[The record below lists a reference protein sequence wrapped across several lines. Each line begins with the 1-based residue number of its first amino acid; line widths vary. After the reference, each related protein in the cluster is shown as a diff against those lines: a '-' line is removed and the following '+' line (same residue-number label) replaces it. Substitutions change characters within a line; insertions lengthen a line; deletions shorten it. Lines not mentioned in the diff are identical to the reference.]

1 MSTKFLLALL
11 PLGTLAGPETS
22 FSARSNPSNASV
34 YGVTSDPTTAANQTF
49 DYIVVGA
56 GTAGTTIAARL
67 SEDANVRVL
76 LVEAGGDNRTNPLVD
91 DIYQFGVAYNTALDW
106 AWDTDQNRTIH
117 GGKTLGGSSSI
128 NGATWTR
135 GMKEQYDSWSEF
147 LDPSEASAGWNWD
160 GIFPYMK
167 KVFILKISNG
177 KKGSYVQCGQ
187 AEGFHPPNAT
197 QRAVGANDVP
207 EYHGFT
213 GPVQATF
220 PKLMFA
226 GPEEPYF
233 AQTAANVTG
242 LKILQDLNGGDP
254 HCVSFVPNDHV
265 VTCVQSL
272 DPQKNDSRS
281 SAATAY
287 LSPAEHKRTNWLT
300 LIDHQVTKII
310 FAPNSA
316 ANQTAT
322 GIAFATRGGPT
333 YAANVRRDVILSAGA
348 INSPALLQLSGIG
361 DAAHLSSIGITPL
374 IDLPAVGLNLQE
386 QTLGGVGAHGTGF
399 DPDGKGPSDVIAFPG
414 LKEVFGDDADEVGRG
429 IVANLTSWAQDM
441 VGRGAASVAPILEL
455 LYNTGVPDDLG
466 IVVWPLLPFS
476 RGNVAI
482 TSMDPFTKP
491 EVNVNYFGVPF
502 DLEVGVAGL
511 TLARKILQTP
521 PLRSALLCSPF
532 GRQYLI
538 FTHPSTLSVGETLPG
553 FALVPADNPFDAWAD
568 WFKSIFQANCHPIA
582 TTALGGVVDA
592 RLRVHGTANV
602 RVADAG
608 IIPLQLSAH
617 LQSTVYGIAEK
628 AADIIKITI

>member
-1 MSTKFLLALL
+1 MMSSMVLLAFL
-11 PLGTLAGPETS
+11 PLGTLAGPGTS
-22 FSARSNPSNASV
+22 FSARSNPSNASA
-34 YGVTSDPTTAANQTF
+34 YGVTSDPATAANQTF

-67 SEDANVRVL
+67 SENANVRVL

-91 DIYQFGVAYNTALDW
+91 DIYEFTVAYNTALDW

-147 LDPSEASAGWNWD
+147 LDPSEANAGWNWD

-167 KVFILKISNG
+167 K
-177 KKGSYVQCGQ
+177 

-226 GPEEPYF
+226 GPQEPYF

-242 LKILQDLNGGDP
+242 LEILPDLNGGDP
-254 HCVSFVPNDHV
+254 HCVSFVPN
-265 VTCVQSL
+265 SL

-300 LIDHQVTKII
+300 LINHQVTKII
-310 FAPNSA
+310 FAPNSTE
-316 ANQTAT
+316 NQIAT
-322 GIAFATRGGPT
+322 GVSFATQGGPT
-333 YAANVRRDVILSAGA
+333 YTANVRRDVILSAGA
-348 INSPALLQLSGIG
+348 ISSPALLQLSGIG
-361 DAAHLSSIGITPL
+361 NATHLSSIGITPL
-374 IDLPAVGLNLQE
+374 VDLPAVGLNLQE
-386 QTLGGVGAHGTGF
+386 QTLGAVGAHGTGF
-399 DPDGKGPSDVIAFPG
+399 DPKGKGPSDVIAFPG
-414 LKEVFGDDADEVGRG
+414 LKEVFGDDAEELGQG

-441 VGRGAASVAPILEL
+441 VGRGAAVSVEELEKAYKIQAGLIINSSAPILEL
-455 LYNTGVPDDLG
+455 LYNTGSPDDLG
-466 IVVWPLLPFS
+466 IVMWPLLPFS

-482 TSMDPFTKP
+482 TSTDPFTKP

-511 TLARKILQTP
+511 TMARKIFQTP
-521 PLRSALLCSPF
+521 PLSS
-532 GRQYLI
+532 
-538 FTHPSTLSVGETLPG
+538 LSVGETLPG
-553 FALVPADNPFDAWAD
+553 FTIVPADNPFDAWAD

-592 RLRVHGTANV
+592 QLKVHGTANV

-628 AADIIKITI
+628 AADILKSGL